1 MSALISAAKP
11 CDGASALYRNLEE
24 RILARDQVGASE
36 AFYSLAQTGRPL
48 NEVLGEAIRIHAPY
62 THVP

>member
-11 CDGASALYRNLEE
+11 CDGASTLYRNLKE

-36 AFYSLAQTGRPL
+36 AFYNLAQAGRPL
-48 NEVLGEAIRIHAPY
+48 N
-62 THVP
+62 